1 MVYLFVFNDVI
12 QVSCQMTTFFV
23 ASLKN
28 SWHDFKH

>member
-1 MVYLFVFNDVI
+1 MFQHLMFYLFVFNEVI

-28 SWHDFKH
+28 S